1 MFFRKKSAAAEPPTT
16 ARRRHAKP
24 ALITLAVVV
33 VIGAFVG
40 LRISQAKK
48 DEKKPDAKVVLEF
61 TPADVAVVEL
71 RELSRSIAFSG
82 SLAPVVQTTV
92 KSRVSGEV
100 NRVLVREG
108 ESVAQ
113 GQLMAQIDTIDLQSR
128 VDAQLAALEEARA
141 KLEIAEKNR
150 ENGQQLL
157 RQKFISQ
164 NAYDTTHSTY
174 EASAAMVR
182 SNEAQL
188 RIARKAME
196 DAAVR
201 APFAGIVARKMAN
214 AGEKVGV
221 DSPLFA
227 LVDLGRME
235 IEAPAP
241 AAEIPSIKPG
251 QAVTFRVDGFGERD
265 FEGRVERINPTAEAG
280 SRSITLYISVA
291 NRDGALKGGMFAK
304 GQILQDKATPAMI
317 VPATAV
323 RDEAGQ
329 SYVFTVENGKIGK
342 RAVKLGATEAQRG
355 MIEVKSGLEEG
366 LSVVSARVP
375 GLKAGDPAVMKASD
389 IKPAVAAPSKAG

>member
-1 MFFRKKSAAAEPPTT
+1 MFFKKKDSAPGMPKAP
-16 ARRRHAKP
+16 RRWRSKP
-24 ALITLAVVV
+24 VLITLAALV
-33 VIGAFVG
+33 VIGSIVG
-40 LRISQAKK
+40 LRAGQKE
-48 DEKKPDAKVVLEF
+48 EKKKPEAKIALEF
-61 TPADVAVVEL
+61 TPADIAVVEVRAL
-71 RELSRSIAFSG
+71 VRSIPFSG
-82 SLAPVVQTTV
+82 SLSPLVQTTV
-92 KSRVSGEV
+92 KAKVPGDM

-108 ESVAQ
+108 ESVAA
-113 GQLMAQIDTIDLQSR
+113 GQLLAQIDTADLRSR
-128 VDAQLAALEEARA
+128 LDAQVATLEEAKA
-141 KLEIAEKNR
+141 KLSIAEKNR
-150 ENGQQLL
+150 ENNLQLL

-174 EASAAMVR
+174 EGAAASVR
-182 SNEAQL
+182 SAEAQL
-188 RIARKAME
+188 RMAQKAMA
-196 DAAVR
+196 DAEVH
-201 APFAGIVARKMAN
+201 APFAGIVAKKMAN
-214 AGEKVGV
+214 AGEKVQV

-304 GQILQDKATPAMI
+304 GQIVQDKAAPAMI

-366 LSVVSARVP
+366 VSVVSSRVP
-375 GLKAGDPAVMKASD
+375 GLKAGDPAVMKASE
-389 IKPAVAAPSKAG
+389 IKPAVTAPSKAG